1 MEDQSDLRHVLLKGN
16 KKPATG
22 LTPWRLT
29 MLGTGA
35 AVVLLG
41 IVLLLDA
48 GSSGPNPERTA
59 DEEIVELVG
68 PGRLDESETA
78 GGGMLDPDIGLDL
91 PAGGWVQIAD
101 SDGNL
106 AQQYRCEHLDPN
118 PSEYPAHWI
127 DMVKPQVEMYL
138 SDNRL
143 LTITGDR
150 AVAYAPSRALE
161 TGRITGNVRINL
173 YEPVDGKIAQPSM
186 HPPDMTMRTSR
197 AEVDNFLGKILCD
210 DRIDLN
216 TKTESMVGHDLKV
229 LLNSQADR
237 IEYLTLAQL
246 DYLLMQPEEDSV
258 ALQTD
263 PTWPLRGDRTA
274 PRLTRTTGD
283 RSIRPVRG
291 LAQPAP
297 AATSD
302 TIFYKMTLHENI
314 RILQGDIRDGKVVT
328 GDDLHL
334 TFSMESDSFS
344 ADQAR
349 QGMPDHGPMARSLPW
364 SHWLTWMTVA
374 VNNVPVP
381 GPKDILLTCDGGVTM
396 VPIDEP
402 DQRLD
407 SEEDTRAEL
416 VGSPVYILDSERRTE
431 ITCERVVYHS
441 LTDRFDLLAAED
453 GEVLL
458 KDDRLIARGS
468 HLWVSPENGRGG
480 FVDRGSASVIDRDI
494 AVAGLPDPAL
504 APKIPSVVLA
514 AANEPIALADEP
526 GDEATPRTELDI
538 TWTGGVDLSFE
549 PNSSSDQ
556 PVLQQIVFN
565 GDVDVQ
571 SNDGVISCQ
580 QLKMAFD
587 KNDQGKAVP
596 ARMTAVQDV
605 IARND
610 DQTIWAD
617 DLDVTF
623 AQATEQTDQPETGG
637 SDSLIGADT
646 RVQDVYAK
654 GDVQVLLAD
663 GARAFADNL
672 QADAAQETVELTG
685 EDVVI
690 ARDDMLIDHGRQ
702 VTLRRKEGTAHWEG
716 PGQARLLTKP
726 LDLQSDTRIDRPQ
739 PPSRRKGDPP
749 TVTMRARWN
758 DAMDYDGKFNDG
770 AGEIKLI
777 GEVSVVAQ
785 PKPEERNQ
793 LNGKTLTLQF
803 ANTSEDAVESTPGSS
818 PFDTSASSS
827 RVLERLIAKGDA
839 KLEQRTWATPL
850 RDGEPRIFY
859 VSAMHLTWN
868 DLAESA
874 EVIGDG
880 ELVIRDPV
888 VADASDAEV
897 GKGLFKGPGTSRFV
911 WTRRLDMARDTEGGF
926 DMSMEGDVEG
936 LYKGATSE
944 DVATITAE
952 RINART
958 VPAALAPST
967 ASPADDG
974 ILDLGDDMD
983 IDRLMAEGQVYI
995 ATPRRRVDCDLF
1007 DYDVGTG
1014 LAKVSAAEGRTVSI
1028 VTEGSPTP
1036 VRAGG
1041 VLWNMDPTIDT
1052 ITITGARGGAINP

>member
-197 AEVDNFLGKILCD
+197 AEFDNFLGKILCD

-263 PTWPLRGDRTA
+263 PTWPLRGDRPA

-494 AVAGLPDPAL
+494 AVA
-504 APKIPSVVLA
+504 
-514 AANEPIALADEP
+514 
-526 GDEATPRTELDI
+526 
-538 TWTGGVDLSFE
+538 
-549 PNSSSDQ
+549 
-556 PVLQQIVFN
+556 
-565 GDVDVQ
+565 
-571 SNDGVISCQ
+571 
-580 QLKMAFD
+580 
-587 KNDQGKAVP
+587 
-596 ARMTAVQDV
+596 
-605 IARND
+605 
-610 DQTIWAD
+610 
-617 DLDVTF
+617 
-623 AQATEQTDQPETGG
+623 
-637 SDSLIGADT
+637 
-646 RVQDVYAK
+646 
-654 GDVQVLLAD
+654 
-663 GARAFADNL
+663 
-672 QADAAQETVELTG
+672 
-685 EDVVI
+685 
-690 ARDDMLIDHGRQ
+690 
-702 VTLRRKEGTAHWEG
+702 
-716 PGQARLLTKP
+716 
-726 LDLQSDTRIDRPQ
+726 
-739 PPSRRKGDPP
+739 
-749 TVTMRARWN
+749 
-758 DAMDYDGKFNDG
+758 
-770 AGEIKLI
+770 
-777 GEVSVVAQ
+777 
-785 PKPEERNQ
+785 
-793 LNGKTLTLQF
+793 
-803 ANTSEDAVESTPGSS
+803 
-818 PFDTSASSS
+818 
-827 RVLERLIAKGDA
+827 
-839 KLEQRTWATPL
+839 
-850 RDGEPRIFY
+850 
-859 VSAMHLTWN
+859 
-868 DLAESA
+868 
-874 EVIGDG
+874 
-880 ELVIRDPV
+880 
-888 VADASDAEV
+888 
-897 GKGLFKGPGTSRFV
+897 
-911 WTRRLDMARDTEGGF
+911 
-926 DMSMEGDVEG
+926 
-936 LYKGATSE
+936 
-944 DVATITAE
+944 
-952 RINART
+952 
-958 VPAALAPST
+958 
-967 ASPADDG
+967 
-974 ILDLGDDMD
+974 
-983 IDRLMAEGQVYI
+983 
-995 ATPRRRVDCDLF
+995 
-1007 DYDVGTG
+1007 
-1014 LAKVSAAEGRTVSI
+1014 
-1028 VTEGSPTP
+1028 
-1036 VRAGG
+1036 
-1041 VLWNMDPTIDT
+1041 
-1052 ITITGARGGAINP
+1052 